1 MYDNNRGYMSH
12 YKHQKGTIQDNALQ
26 ALLHDPLFKQR
37 VEKNQ
42 KGKGSYR
49 RKEKNGKG
57 SYLEGSVECSL
68 EYSTLPS
75 R

>member
-1 MYDNNRGYMSH
+1 MSH
-12 YKHQKGTIQDNALQ
+12 YKHKKGIIQNNALQ

-57 SYLEGSVECSL
+57 SYLGGSVECSF
-68 EYSTLPS
+68 EYSTLPF
-75 R
+75 

>member
-1 MYDNNRGYMSH
+1 MSH
-12 YKHQKGTIQDNALQ
+12 YKHQKGIIQNNALQ

-57 SYLEGSVECSL
+57 NYLEGSVECSF
-68 EYSTLPS
+68 EYSTLPF
-75 R
+75 

>member
-1 MYDNNRGYMSH
+1 MTH

-37 VEKNQ
+37 IEKNQ

-57 SYLEGSVECSL
+57 SYLEGSVECL
-68 EYSTLPS
+68 IEYSTLPF
-75 R
+75 